1 MGLADLSNY
10 HGISCCYNSLAALF
24 SAGCTAP
31 SGVLAHVTICVVIV
45 LQISYSVTMPYMNNS
60 YDIEEVNI
68 QLAVEIT

>member
-1 MGLADLSNY
+1 MGLADHHNY

-24 SAGCTAP
+24 STGCTA

-45 LQISYSVTMPYMNNS
+45 LQISFSVTMLYMNSS

-68 QLAVEIT
+68 QLAVEMT